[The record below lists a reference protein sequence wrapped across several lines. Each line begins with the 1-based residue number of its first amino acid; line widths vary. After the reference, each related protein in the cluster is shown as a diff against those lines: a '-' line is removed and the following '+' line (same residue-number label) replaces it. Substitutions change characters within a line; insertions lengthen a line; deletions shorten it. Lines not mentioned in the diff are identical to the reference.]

1 MLAGA
6 AIGGPT
12 AAMRTDA
19 KSTRPSGARAFR
31 VRTLT
36 AGIPVRSF
44 ADRGAVESTAD
55 FLVDAK
61 RTFEA
66 HGYEVQTVRIAI
78 NPLLVGSTPRSR
90 AKALPELIEL
100 DELVAAHHAMISIG
114 PVFSGGDSDETIGQW
129 ARELV
134 GRTRV
139 MNFSGA
145 VASLRHGV
153 HREAVST
160 AGRIMAALSDATKD
174 GAANFR
180 FAAAACVSPGTPFF
194 PAGYHEG
201 SPSLAVG
208 LESANLVR
216 QAFTGITEPA
226 KATEELRALLNAEF
240 APVDRLALELA
251 QQGQR
256 RYLGIDSSPAPGRDS
271 SIGEA
276 LETLTGSAVGGASTL
291 QACAAVTAAIKSL
304 TVMTCGYSGLML
316 PVLEDP
322 TLAARAAEGRLGVAK
337 LLLYSSV
344 CGTGLDVVPLP
355 GDASAADLAR
365 IIGDVATLAV
375 RLRKPLSARLF
386 PVPGKRVGDSISFS
400 DPLLTAS
407 RVLALDS

>member
-1 MLAGA
+1 
-6 AIGGPT
+6 
-12 AAMRTDA
+12 
-19 KSTRPSGARAFR
+19 
-31 VRTLT
+31 
-36 AGIPVRSF
+36 
-44 ADRGAVESTAD
+44 
-55 FLVDAK
+55 
-61 RTFEA
+61 
-66 HGYEVQTVRIAI
+66 
-78 NPLLVGSTPRSR
+78 
-90 AKALPELIEL
+90 
-100 DELVAAHHAMISIG
+100 
-114 PVFSGGDSDETIGQW
+114 
-129 ARELV
+129 
-134 GRTRV
+134 
-139 MNFSGA
+139 
-145 VASLRHGV
+145 
-153 HREAVST
+153 
-160 AGRIMAALSDATKD
+160 MAALSDATKD

-201 SPSLAVG
+201 SPSLAIG

-226 KATEELRALLNAEF
+226 KASEQLRALLNAEF